1 MCAFLSIVLMTVYL
15 IPAANAATP
24 NELDKLDISEQELLD
39 MIDFIE
45 NEAIQIDSYGN
56 ATVNLEIIK
65 NKFGYI
71 PQEYIDFNNANKN
84 LYECAAVE
92 PFNTVS
98 TYAKAPKKMEP
109 SKYDKCLTREIK
121 AQWKDALGVS
131 AFTAAVEALA
141 SGQKMKAAK
150 YLIKAGAKGGIH
162 GLVLTL
168 GWIQIKCLGSI

>member
-1 MCAFLSIVLMTVYL
+1 
-15 IPAANAATP
+15 
-24 NELDKLDISEQELLD
+24 

-45 NEAIQIDSYGN
+45 NEAIQIDRYGN
-56 ATVNLEIIK
+56 ATVNLEVIK

-71 PQEYIDFNNANKN
+71 PQEYIDFNNSNKN

-98 TYAKAPKKMEP
+98 TYAKAPKWKQ
-109 SKYDKCLTREIK
+109 SKYDQCLEKEIK

-131 AFTAAVEALA
+131 AFTSAIEALA
-141 SGQKMKAAK
+141 AGQKTKAAK
-150 YLIKAGAKGGIH
+150 YMIKAGAKGGIH

>member
-1 MCAFLSIVLMTVYL
+1 MTVYL

-45 NEAIQIDSYGN
+45 NEAIQIDRDGN
-56 ATVNLEIIK
+56 ATVNLKVIK

-92 PFNTVS
+92 PLNTVS
-98 TYAKAPKKMEP
+98 TSYTKPPKP
-109 SKYDKCLTREIK
+109 SKYDQCLAKEIK

-131 AFTAAVEALA
+131 AFTAAIEALA